1 MFGASFLIDSTL
13 SISSPPIA
21 GSITVILEKPFVKG
35 FPLLSSTLPANEKE
49 ERPFGDEPLHDK

>member
-13 SISSPPIA
+13 SISSPPVA
-21 GSITVILEKPFVKG
+21 ESITVILEKPLVNG

-49 ERPFGDEPLHDK
+49 EILFGAEPLHDK